1 MQIQLHFIAPALLNI
16 MSTLLNNG
24 YNTAARKD
32 SICQPIPYLLFSL
45 ERVHYCNPVAGSL
58 TDKQKFYL
66 KEAGSF
72 ALEEYRHLGTGMF
85 CLLMIFLAVTDALT
99 G

>member
-1 MQIQLHFIAPALLNI
+1 
-16 MSTLLNNG
+16 MSILFNNG

-32 SICQPIPYLLFSL
+32 SICQLIPYLLFSL

-72 ALEEYRHLGTGMF
+72 VLEKQRQLGTGVFF
-85 CLLMIFLAVTDALT
+85 CLMIFLAVIYSVM